1 MKILA
6 LCSALGAASLTGCAS
21 TPTPPPELL
30 QARAAYGRA
39 SRSPAA
45 TLALVD
51 LHNAQGD
58 LTRAEESFAAE
69 PTSDATRDISY
80 VAERRAQSVEARG
93 FMLEADARVEAARRD
108 GAALTTQR
116 LGVAQTQLAS
126 AQMQLQSTRLD
137 VTESQA
143 QLSEER
149 GRREAA
155 ERQTAAAMES
165 LRRIASVREEPRG
178 VVITLSGEVLFATN
192 QSALRLI
199 AQRRLDQVARALVDQ
214 GARGLIVEGHTDARG
229 APAAN
234 EQLSL
239 ARAETVRTYLISR
252 GIPDGA
258 IQAFGL
264 GATRPVASNDSPEG
278 RANNRR
284 VEIIV
289 PPLPSASPRIANVRP

>member
-39 SRSPAA
+39 SHSPAA

-51 LHNAQGD
+51 LHNARGD
-58 LTRAEESFAAE
+58 LARAEESFAAE
-69 PTSDATRDISY
+69 PTSDATRDLAY
-80 VAERRAQSVEARG
+80 VADRRAQSVEARG
-93 FMLEADARVEAARRD
+93 FMLEADARAETARRD
-108 GAALTTQR
+108 GATLTRER
-116 LGVAQTQLAS
+116 LGVAQSQLAS

-155 ERQTAAAMES
+155 ERQAAAAMES
-165 LRRIASVREEPRG
+165 LRRVASVREEPRG
-178 VVITLSGEVLFATN
+178 VVITLSGEVLFATG
-192 QSALRLI
+192 QSALRDI
-199 AQRRLDQVARALVDQ
+199 ARRRLDQVARALVDQ

-229 APAAN
+229 AAAAN
-234 EQLSL
+234 QQLSL
-239 ARAETVRTYLISR
+239 TRAETVRTYLISQ

-264 GATRPVASNDSPEG
+264 GATRPVASNDTAEG

-289 PPLPSASPRIANVRP
+289 PPVPAASPRIANTRP